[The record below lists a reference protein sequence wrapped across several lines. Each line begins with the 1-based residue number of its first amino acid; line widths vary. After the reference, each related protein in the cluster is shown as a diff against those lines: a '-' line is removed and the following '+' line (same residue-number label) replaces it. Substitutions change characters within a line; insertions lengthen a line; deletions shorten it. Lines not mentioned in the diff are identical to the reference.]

1 MEDTVTQQ
9 LFTAPVSPEETN
21 SSSYCYPY
29 SLSPHQPVTDTNP
42 TATSKATT
50 FTLPLRTNSIT
61 MSSTNSD
68 KVSDSLSLPS
78 SPLLYSLKD
87 IFRGLDNK
95 DERGEEES
103 IRQMTVVDEDT
114 QFLDSEG

>member
-9 LFTAPVSPEETN
+9 LFTAPASPEETN
-21 SSSYCYPY
+21 SSSYYYPY
-29 SLSPHQPVTDTNP
+29 SLSPHQPVADTNP

-68 KVSDSLSLPS
+68 KVSDSLSPFLS
-78 SPLLYSLKD
+78 FTVIIKGY
-87 IFRGLDNK
+87 IQR
-95 DERGEEES
+95 
-103 IRQMTVVDEDT
+103 IR
-114 QFLDSEG
+114 